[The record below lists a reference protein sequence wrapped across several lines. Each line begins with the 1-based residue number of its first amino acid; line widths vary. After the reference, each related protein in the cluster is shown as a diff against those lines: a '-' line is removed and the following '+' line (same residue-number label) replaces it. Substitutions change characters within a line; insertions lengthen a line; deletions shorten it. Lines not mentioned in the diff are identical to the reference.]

1 MRRQV
6 AVVVRPS
13 IPDFAMDRMS
23 RHVTNGVGMAP
34 RRMTS
39 ATTRYGDAVVV
50 TPVPARRD
58 SRILKQSLSLA
69 RAGFRSILFEGQQ
82 SSPQIFLPN
91 VEIVALNGA
100 KFVKISPG
108 ASSYREKLRRRI
120 TGGNASW
127 IEAWAGFIAYL
138 LYYLKHYVVG
148 GLRHLPPASLYY
160 LNEFSFFPAVW
171 VKSKW
176 HGAVIAYDARD
187 YYVGIETDSTKT
199 RFQKLV
205 VEFGRLVEKCCVR
218 KAQVFT
224 TVGEGIATLLERQ
237 YGRRPEVIYNAHD
250 ETIDKNCE
258 QTLRQRIGLEKD
270 TPLAV
275 IVGHAKPGQDI
286 SGTVGALSRLSTL
299 HVALIGSGYRE
310 MTTSRDLQAEV
321 AARIHYIEDLGAGE
335 IVPLIR
341 DADIALLI
349 YYPRSENYKNALP
362 NGFFQSVAAGLP
374 LLYGALPE
382 IRRVCQEYDFGV
394 AVAPD
399 DVDGLTELL
408 TRVVHKSEWYEEQ
421 RQRSARAASS
431 LTWQRAEAKLQR
443 LLVDCLPQ

>member
-1 MRRQV
+1 
-6 AVVVRPS
+6 
-13 IPDFAMDRMS
+13 MS
-23 RHVTNGVGMAP
+23 QHVTDGVGDLP
-34 RRMTS
+34 RVTASGRI
-39 ATTRYGDAVVV
+39 RYGNAVAV

-58 SRILKQSLSLA
+58 SRILKQSASLA
-69 RAGFRSILFEGQQ
+69 RAGFRSILFEGQR
-82 SSPQIFLPN
+82 SSPPIELPN
-91 VEIVALNGA
+91 IEIVALNGA
-100 KFVKISPG
+100 NSAKIAFG
-108 ASSYREKLRRRI
+108 TASYREKLRKRI

-127 IEAWAGFIAYL
+127 LEAWVGFIAYL

-148 GLRHLPPASLYY
+148 GLRRLPPASLYY
-160 LNEFSFFPAVW
+160 LSEFSFFPAVW

-176 HGAVIAYDARD
+176 HGAIIAYDARD
-187 YYVGIETDSTKT
+187 YYVGIETDSNKT

-205 VEFGRLVEKCCVR
+205 VGFGRLIERRCIKE
-218 KAQVFT
+218 AQVFT
-224 TVGEGIATLLERQ
+224 TVGEGIAALLERQ

-250 ETIDKNCE
+250 ERIDKNCE
-258 QTLRQRIGLEKD
+258 QALRRRIGLKKD

-286 SGTVGALSRLSTL
+286 SGTLGALSRLPML
-299 HVALIGSGYRE
+299 HVALIGAGYRE
-310 MTTSRDLQAEV
+310 MVSFRALQAEV
-321 AARIHYIEDLGAGE
+321 AARVHCIEDVAASE

-341 DADIALLI
+341 DADVALLI

-382 IRRVCQEYDFGV
+382 ISRICQEYDFGV

-408 TRVVHKSEWYEEQ
+408 TRVVSKSDWYEEQ
-421 RQRSARAASS
+421 RRKSARAASG
-431 LTWQRAEAKLQR
+431 LTWQRAETKLQR
-443 LLVDCLPQ
+443 LLIDCLPQ